1 MTINHFHGGKLAIDR
16 ILIIVKFLTDG
27 KEVNV
32 KELAVLFDV
41 TTRTIRRDI
50 QNISKVFDISR
61 KKGYYKINKGENID
75 RL

>member
-1 MTINHFHGGKLAIDR
+1 MTINQFHGGKLAIDR

-32 KELAVLFDV
+32 KELAVLFNV

-50 QNISKVFDISR
+50 KNISKVFDISR
-61 KKGYYKINKGENID
+61 KKGYYKIDKGKKVD